1 MRQNDS
7 KTLIEK
13 LWEWLEVRLK
23 EIELK
28 IDHILFRLKYED
40 PRVYINDKRKN
51 IQNRYD
57 DDIEIE
63 EEFRDI

>member
-7 KTLIEK
+7 KTLIGK
-13 LWEWLEVRLK
+13 FGEWLEERLK
-23 EIELK
+23 DIELK

-40 PRVYINDKRKN
+40 PRVYINNNRN
-51 IQNRYD
+51 SFQNGKYD
-57 DDIEIE
+57 DLETE

>member
-7 KTLIEK
+7 KTLIGK
-13 LWEWLEVRLK
+13 FGEWLEERLK

-40 PRVYINDKRKN
+40 PRVYINYKKN
-51 IQNRYD
+51 SIQNRHD
-57 DDIEIE
+57 DDLENE